1 MEQNSENKY
10 YVPCLGCD
18 GKVYSVSSSTH
29 DVVSCDQCN
38 LTGRQEVSKEQYDT
52 FWNHFKREDFQ

>member
-1 MEQNSENKY
+1 MHKEEEQKY

-18 GKVYSVSSSTH
+18 GKVYSVSSYDH
-29 DVVSCDQCN
+29 DVVECNQCN

-52 FWNHFKREDFQ
+52 FWKHFKEEDFK